1 MLVAQRDLTNARNN
15 ELTAIIDYVKSL
27 VDFEAVQE
35 AGTGGSG
42 LANGPTTSTAGGGS
56 TSTQGQGN
64 NNQGG
69 R

>member
-15 ELTAIIDYVKSL
+15 ELTAIIDYVRSL

-35 AGTGGSG
+35 AGVGAGLLVSG
-42 LANGPTTSTAGGGS
+42 PAG
-56 TSTQGQGN
+56 N
-64 NNQGG
+64 GG